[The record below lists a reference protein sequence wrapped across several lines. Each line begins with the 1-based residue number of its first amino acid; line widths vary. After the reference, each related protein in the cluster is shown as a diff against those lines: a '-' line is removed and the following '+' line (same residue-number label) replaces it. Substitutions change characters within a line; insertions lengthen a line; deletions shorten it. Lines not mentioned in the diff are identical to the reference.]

1 MLLIKLITLHMKYG
15 LLLVI
20 ATCFASTSFSQ
31 AYSYS
36 FEARFDSDDILA
48 LETSCRSIRNVSECF
63 GMFQNVSECKVKY
76 KYENGKGEIM
86 LRPQSIKERKEV
98 SESFSPVD
106 VKQVL
111 IDHGATHLEFIQLND

>member
-1 MLLIKLITLHMKYG
+1 MKYG

-48 LETSCRSIRNVSECF
+48 LETSCRSIR
-63 GMFQNVSECKVKY
+63 NVSECKVKY